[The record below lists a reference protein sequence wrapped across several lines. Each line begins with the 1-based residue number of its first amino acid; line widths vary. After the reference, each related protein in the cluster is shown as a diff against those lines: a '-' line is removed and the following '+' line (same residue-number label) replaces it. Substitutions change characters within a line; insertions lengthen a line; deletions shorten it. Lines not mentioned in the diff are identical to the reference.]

1 MMVGLTGGIAS
12 GKTLVASDLQ
22 ELGVPVIDT
31 DDIARQVVAPG
42 QPAWHR
48 LREWLG
54 PDYFC
59 PDGTLD
65 RAAVARRVFDSE
77 ADRRRL
83 EAITHPAIFDAVD
96 ERVAELE
103 ASTNPPDI
111 IAVAVPLLFEVGAE
125 DRFDAVVVVW
135 ATPEQQRARLQRDR
149 HYTPEQADARIAAQL
164 PLAEKLTH
172 ADYRIDNSGTIDETR
187 EQVEALVKR
196 LRAHLECGG

>member
-1 MMVGLTGGIAS
+1 MTVGLTGGIAS
-12 GKTLVASDLQ
+12 GKTLVASYLR

-48 LREWLG
+48 LQEWLG

-59 PDGTLD
+59 PDGSLD

-77 ADRRRL
+77 TDRKQL

-96 ERVAELE
+96 ARIAELA
-103 ASTNPPDI
+103 ASAQPPDI

-125 DRFDAVVVVW
+125 DRFDVVVVVW
-135 ATPEQQRARLQRDR
+135 STPEQQRARLQRDR
-149 HYTPEQADARIAAQL
+149 AYTPEQADARIAAQL
-164 PLAEKLTH
+164 PLADKLTRT
-172 ADYRIDNSGTIDETR
+172 DYRIDNSGTLEETR
-187 EQVEALVKR
+187 RQVEALVEK
-196 LRAHLECGG
+196 LRAHIRS